1 MGPAASALKE
11 LYCGSTWGRKKRKR
25 TKRLKKQNKMT
36 VVAEANKKKNY
47 QTMEQFKV
55 NLKMDESWQGNREL
69 CSPLLD
75 RRMLREG
82 KGMGHRHEVTNK
94 FIFNSFNNGKG
105 YMKSKDKK

>member
-1 MGPAASALKE
+1 
-11 LYCGSTWGRKKRKR
+11 
-25 TKRLKKQNKMT
+25 MT